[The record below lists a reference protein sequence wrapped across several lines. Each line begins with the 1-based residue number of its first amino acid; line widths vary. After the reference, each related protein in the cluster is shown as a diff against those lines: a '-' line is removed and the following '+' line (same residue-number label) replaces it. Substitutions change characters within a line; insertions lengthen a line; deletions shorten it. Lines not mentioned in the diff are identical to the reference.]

1 MIAYLDD
8 GWIYKRLEAADKI
21 VFLRKY
27 RQEDGI
33 LLVKLF
39 YETINR
45 INIKDYT
52 EEQVSAWATGKIDL
66 EKWDQ
71 FFLAHYSIVAVD
83 NDVIVGFG
91 DIGQSSY
98 LFTRIIK
105 GRNCHSNM
113 QQFRTSFSRRS

>member
-39 YETINR
+39 YETIHS
-45 INIKDYT
+45 INTKNYA

-66 EKWDQ
+66 ERVHAKESKII
-71 FFLAHYSIVAVD
+71 ANKINPAKT
-83 NDVIVGFG
+83 I
-91 DIGQSSY
+91 SS
-98 LFTRIIK
+98 L
-105 GRNCHSNM
+105 S
-113 QQFRTSFSRRS
+113 